1 MLVEMLKSKI
11 LRAETTDARI
21 DYEGSLAIDL
31 DLMDK
36 VGMLPYEKILVGNIS
51 NGKRFETY
59 AIPAPRGSGTF
70 SVRGAAAHL
79 GNVGDLL
86 VIMSFAQVDE
96 REIAKH
102 LPRTITLAEKNTKI
116 IKSQNMID
124 GDSASVGNESDD
136 TLIENALKII
146 GEAKEISI
154 SHIQRRLGIGYN
166 RAANL
171 LETLKERGL
180 IDKIK

>member
-31 DLMDK
+31 DLMNK

-96 REIAKH
+96 RETAKH

-116 IKSQNMID
+116 I
-124 GDSASVGNESDD
+124 
-136 TLIENALKII
+136 
-146 GEAKEISI
+146 
-154 SHIQRRLGIGYN
+154 
-166 RAANL
+166 
-171 LETLKERGL
+171 
-180 IDKIK
+180 